1 MRGRGEGSARG
12 ADAGRREED
21 GAGRR
26 PRRLADLVDHTAL
39 RPETSPADVER
50 LCREAVEHGF
60 AAVCVNPVHVRRAA
74 ADLAGSPVAVAT
86 VVSFPLG
93 AHTFEQKAREAE
105 EALAMGAEEVD
116 MVAALDAIQDGR
128 WSDLEREVAAVVSV
142 VAGAGLVKVILET
155 AALEPSRILRA
166 GRIAAAAGADF
177 LKTSTGF
184 HPAGGATAAAV
195 ALLREAGGPG
205 TGVKASG
212 GIRTCEDALR
222 MVAAGATRIGTSH
235 GLALAGCTEP
245 LPVPPGGSEA
255 GRNP

>member
-1 MRGRGEGSARG
+1 MT
-12 ADAGRREED
+12 
-21 GAGRR
+21 R

-39 RPETSPADVER
+39 RPETGPDDVER

-60 AAVCVNPVHVRRAA
+60 AAVCVNPAHVRRAA
-74 ADLAGSPVAVAT
+74 GALAGSPVAVAT

-105 EALAMGAEEVD
+105 EAVAMGAEEVD
-116 MVAALDAIQDGR
+116 MVAALDAIGDGR
-128 WSDLEREVAAVVSV
+128 WDVLEREVKAVVRA

-155 AALEPSRILRA
+155 AAFEPSRVLEA
-166 GRIAAAAGADF
+166 GRVAAGAGADF

-184 HPAGGATAAAV
+184 HSAGGATAAAV
-195 ALLREAGGPG
+195 ALLARAGGPG
-205 TGVKASG
+205 VGVKASG

-235 GLALAGCTEP
+235 GLALARCSGP
-245 LPVPPGGSEA
+245 LPAAPDAFGS
-255 GRNP
+255 GRDA